1 MANTAYIDEQ
11 IKRIDKAI
19 KLAERTRDLSIELRR
34 FSQESAKEVDVK
46 GDDFAEDT
54 LKYFDTSFSQG
65 QIERLRLNLNDL
77 KKKLIEI
84 KIKNDELLFEGGFL
98 LCIDQQIDDI
108 FLSNTLCLM
117 KPSDS
122 KALAVMDD
130 TIGKLNELRTM
141 LGEATG

>member
-1 MANTAYIDEQ
+1 MTNETYINEQ

-19 KLAERTRDLSIELRR
+19 KLAERTRDLSIELRK
-34 FSQESAKEVDVK
+34 FSQQTQKNADVK

-54 LKYFDTSFSQG
+54 LKYFDTSYTQG
-65 QIERLRLNLNDL
+65 QIERLHLNLDDL

-98 LCIDQQIDDI
+98 LCIDKKIDDI

-117 KPSDS
+117 QPNDA
-122 KALAVMDD
+122 KALEVMDD
-130 TIGKLNELRTM
+130 TITKLKELREE
-141 LGEATG
+141 LV